1 MVEVMMQKMTKY
13 GSGPSIES
21 RTRVPQNASRRCN
34 V

>member
-1 MVEVMMQKMTKY
+1 MTKY